1 MLDSP
6 NSPNSPKVPPPVSL
20 PAVRIPLSNP
30 CFDTAEEASLLE
42 TLRSGWVSTA
52 SPVVR
57 QFEAR
62 LTAHFDTTD
71 TVATNCGT
79 AALHLAMIA
88 LGLGLGDEVILPA
101 LTFIATANPVRY
113 VGATPVF
120 ADIDPTT
127 LGLTVETV
135 TPLVTPNTR
144 AIVAVH
150 LMGLP
155 CAIEPLVAFCERRG
169 IALIEDAAEALGA
182 TINGRPVGTFGQYG
196 ALSFNGNKTITTGS
210 GGALLCHDGRQA
222 RWLRALSAQ
231 HRLLESDEIE
241 HVGLGYNYR
250 MNALQAALG
259 MVQWD
264 KLPQFV
270 ARRMDIAAR
279 YQAAFS
285 DCSFGQLLWLD
296 PVTTGATASYWLSC
310 FAVNEPG
317 HRMPLIGHLR
327 RHGIEARPLFKPLP
341 MQLPYADCFAPGY
354 EQAVAMWQRVVCIPS
369 SPQMS
374 EAEQDEVAAV
384 IADYF
389 ARCESGLF
397 SMS

>member
-1 MLDSP
+1 VSQ
-6 NSPNSPKVPPPVSL
+6 PVS
-20 PAVRIPLSNP
+20 PIHIPLSNP
-30 CFDTAEEASLLE
+30 WFDPAEEAALLE

-62 LTAHFDTTD
+62 LTAHFITTD

-88 LGLGLGDEVILPA
+88 LGLGPGDEVIVPA
-101 LTFIATANPVRY
+101 LTFVASVNPVRY

-127 LGLTVETV
+127 LGLTVATVARVV
-135 TPLVTPNTR
+135 TPKTK

-150 LMGLP
+150 LMGMP
-155 CAIEPLVAFCERRG
+155 CDIAPLAEFCRQHG

-182 TINGRPVGTFGQYG
+182 TVGGQPVGTFGQFG

-210 GGALLCHDGRQA
+210 GGALLCRSGQQA
-222 RWLRALSAQ
+222 QWLRGLSAQ
-231 HRLLESDEIE
+231 NRLLGSDEIE

-259 MVQWD
+259 LVQWD

-270 ARRMDIAAR
+270 ARRMAIAAR
-279 YQAAFS
+279 YQAAWATA
-285 DCSFGQLLWLD
+285 SFGRMVWRD
-296 PVTTGATASYWLSC
+296 PVASGATACYWLSC
-310 FAVNEPG
+310 FVVDDPA
-317 HRMPLIGHLR
+317 HRLPLIAYLQ

-341 MQLPYADCFAPGY
+341 MQLPFAECHAPDMTH
-354 EQAVAMWQRVVCIPS
+354 ATDRWQRVVCIPS
-369 SPQMS
+369 SPQMTD
-374 EAEQDEVAAV
+374 AEQDEV
-384 IADYF
+384 IACLEGYF
-389 ARCESGLF
+389 AQCISSVFSRETLF
-397 SMS
+397 Q